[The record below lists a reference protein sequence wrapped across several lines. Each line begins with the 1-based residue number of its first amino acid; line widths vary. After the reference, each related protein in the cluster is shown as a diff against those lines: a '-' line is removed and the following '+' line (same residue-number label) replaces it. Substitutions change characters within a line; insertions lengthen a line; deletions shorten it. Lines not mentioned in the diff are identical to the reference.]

1 MNWLSNI
8 SIRARLWILTSVLTL
23 IMILIS
29 LFGMQASKNIQNYLV
44 EMYEYPL
51 SHTRN
56 VGRAI
61 SAMNKTRLEAL
72 LSLQHEAESPF
83 AKLHDHPISLHM
95 DRIRKSTSDLRNNV
109 KIIAD
114 AVIEVQ
120 DYGNEA
126 KYVQEIEQSME
137 RYLSQGLQPIIE
149 KIQNKQFFEA
159 NQLILENLGSN
170 RESYYGR
177 LNVLLEEFIDYNDE
191 AAQDLFDLSE
201 TDYQSTL
208 NLEVILA
215 VMGMLIGFVLSA
227 LIIRN
232 IDRAVKELHDVS
244 LEYAQGNLSNK
255 VHYNSDDE
263 LGRVSQAFNQ
273 MGEQFRNLLSEISD
287 SVSHLATASET
298 TSTVTLQTRQG
309 LKNQQEKTDDVANA
323 IYQMTTSMD
332 EVKHNAHQAA
342 EAAKSCETEANEGMA
357 VVSETIKTI
366 CIVSEE
372 VENAVNDI
380 YRLEQDTEKMGS
392 ILDVIKGIAEQT
404 NLLAL
409 NAAIEAARA
418 GEQGRGFAVVAD
430 EVRTLAS
437 RTQESTQEIHEMIE
451 SLRSGTQNAVAIMNR
466 SKEQA
471 EVSVSQSNK
480 ADESLKSINSAVNK
494 ILKMNT
500 DIASSVGQQSS
511 VADNIS
517 VNIIA
522 IKQVAEETVSGANQT
537 ASSSEELAR
546 LASHLQTMVARFKVS

>member
-29 LFGMQASKNIQNYLV
+29 LFGIQASKNIQNHLV
-44 EMYEYPL
+44 EMYEDPL

-61 SAMNKTRLEAL
+61 SAMNKTRLEAF

-83 AKLHDHPISLHM
+83 AKLHDHPTSLHI
-95 DRIRKSTSDLRNNV
+95 DRIRKSISDLRNNV
-109 KIIAD
+109 KMIAD
-114 AVIEVQ
+114 SVIEVQ

-159 NQLILENLGSN
+159 NQLILENLGSK

-177 LNVLLEEFIDYNDE
+177 LNVLLEEFVDYNDE
-191 AAQDLFDLSE
+191 KAQDLFDLSE

-255 VHYNSDDE
+255 VHYNSDYE

-273 MGEQFRNLLSEISD
+273 MGEQFRNLLSEITD
-287 SVSHLATASET
+287 SVSHLVTASET

-380 YRLEQDTEKMGS
+380 YRLEQDTEKMVS

-471 EVSVSQSNK
+471 EISVSQSNK